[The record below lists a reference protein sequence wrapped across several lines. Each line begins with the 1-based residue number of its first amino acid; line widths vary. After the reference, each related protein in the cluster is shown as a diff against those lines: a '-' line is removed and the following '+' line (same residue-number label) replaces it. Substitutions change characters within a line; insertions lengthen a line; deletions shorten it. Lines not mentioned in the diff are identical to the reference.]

1 MSVEPGVE
9 ILKTLWEKS
18 PVGEWRITQLRALK
32 LLPAQGYSEDYF
44 RIANHF
50 EFPTNH
56 GGLSFQRLIE
66 SAGSTNNFLKQSI
79 VPVVA
84 LVAGASFLRVIG
96 TAFVISAS
104 GLVMTAAHVLLDPED
119 SGYGD
124 VTNENGAVRFGD
136 NIQMGVLFPMPPVS
150 RGSSVVRFAPFQSC
164 RFWGGWKESPLF
176 HERDRV
182 DFDTDVAICRLL
194 PHSTEAYQPLNLSL
208 RPVEVSEQVFAIG
221 YAKMD
226 DIPVRYVDG
235 AVVLGQFN
243 QDLYVS
249 VGSTTAV
256 HLDNTQTRSVST
268 PGPCFEFDARIPGKM
283 SGSPIL
289 GGDGAVIRGVVSK
302 SLSGER
308 HAFGALF
315 GPATHLPLF
324 DQESLEDLMVK
335 GSEGIPRIQG
345 PGL

>member
-18 PVGEWRITQLRALK
+18 SVGEWKIAQLRPLK
-32 LLPAQGYSEDYF
+32 LLPAQGYGEDYF
-44 RIANHF
+44 RIANRF
-50 EFPTNH
+50 EFPTTH
-56 GGLSFQRLIE
+56 RSFSFGQLVE
-66 SAGSTNNFLKQSI
+66 STGSINSFLKQSI

-119 SGYGD
+119 SGYGGAI
-124 VTNENGAVRFGD
+124 NENGAVRFDG
-136 NIQMGVLFPMPPVS
+136 NIQMGVLFPLPSTGYGPS
-150 RGSSVVRFAPFQSC
+150 AVRFAPFQSS

-194 PHSTEAYQPLNLSL
+194 PHPGGAYQPLNLSL

-221 YAKMD
+221 YAEMD

-235 AVVLGQFN
+235 AVVLGQFS

-249 VGSTTAV
+249 VGTTTAV
-256 HLDNTQTRSVST
+256 HLDNAQTRSVST

-308 HAFGALF
+308 HAFGALL

-324 DQESLEDLMVK
+324 DQESLKDLMAK

-345 PGL
+345 TGL